1 MSDPN
6 PQPTPRPRR
15 RFGIWMLLSLAL
27 LAGLAGIAALSLTGR
42 MIGLPD
48 WATARIEARLNAAA
62 APVSVKLGG
71 VDVFFSA
78 SGVPQVHLRQ
88 VVVSDAEG
96 RPVARV
102 PEASAVLA
110 PGPLMS
116 GELALRHVA
125 LTGAELS
132 LRRASDGSFD
142 LALGD
147 AVVPVQRAETLADVL
162 DGIDRLFL
170 NPVLAGLE
178 GVSVEQLALSYED
191 ARAGRVWNVENGLLT
206 LEQTPDQV
214 ALWLFFSLRS
224 DQGLPSEVAL
234 SFETVKG
241 SPETRVS
248 ANFSDVA
255 AADIATQSPALA
267 FLSVIDAPISGAM
280 RSGVTAEGA
289 LAPLSAA
296 LEIGAGALRPEA
308 GAPPIRF
315 NRGKSYFSYSPDEA
329 KITLDEISLDTAAL
343 RMRAEGHAFLR
354 DEVNGWPRTLISQV
368 QFREVELDPEGVFE
382 APARFTGGA
391 LDLKL
396 ELDPFTATIGQVVLT
411 DPEGS
416 AYRGKGLVRARPD
429 GWQVDLDLALDA
441 ISEARLLALWPVDLV
456 PGTRSWIANNVL
468 VGNLENV
475 TAALRLA
482 PDAAPRVALNHEFR
496 DSKVRFLGTMPPV
509 EQGSG
514 YASILDNQF
523 TLVVEEG
530 KVTAPS
536 GGQVDVAGSVM
547 RVGDITQRPARAEI
561 DLRTDSGVQAAL
573 SLLDLEPLEIMSKA
587 GQPVDLAE
595 GHAVTEAHISVPLV
609 KGVQPGDV
617 AYSVSGRLE
626 DVRSDKLVKGRVLA
640 AEALELHADL
650 DEVSI
655 GGEATLD
662 GVPVRGTWVQKMGPG
677 HQGTSRVEGMVELSQ
692 RAVEAFDIGLPD
704 GSVSGAG
711 WGEITVELA
720 RDAPPRFELIS
731 DLNRVGLRLADLG
744 WSKPRNATGRLS
756 VAGTFGAPPAV
767 ESLAFSAPGLTATG
781 AVSITPEGALDAARF
796 DRVQLGG
803 WLDAPVVLTG
813 RGKGR
818 APAVRLAGG
827 TVDLRRRKTF
837 GGSGGGSSGGGDSAP
852 IEVALDRLIVS
863 DGIRLAGVRGA
874 LSQTGGL
881 NGTLTGQVVGGAP
894 VRITLAPQARG
905 TGIRVQSE
913 DAGGVLR
920 GAGIF
925 EKSRGGTMDM
935 VLTPLGQPGHYSGN
949 LGIKNTR
956 VRGAPV
962 LAELLSAIS
971 VVGLLEQLGGDGLVF
986 SDVSAG
992 FTLTPEG
999 VELKRGSAIGPSLG
1013 ISLAGIYSFDT
1024 NRLKMQGVISPIYM
1038 LNVVGSVITR
1048 RGEGLFGFNY
1058 RLRGDAKE
1066 PKVSVNP
1073 LSILTPGMLREM
1085 FRGPA
1090 PRLKQ

>member
-6 PQPTPRPRR
+6 SQPTPRPRR

-27 LAGLAGIAALSLTGR
+27 VAGAAAIAALSLTGR

-48 WATARIEARLNAAA
+48 WASARVEARLNAAT
-62 APVSVKLGG
+62 APVSVELGG
-71 VDVFFSA
+71 VDVFFST

-88 VVVSDAEG
+88 VVISDAEG

-116 GELALRHVA
+116 GELALQRVA
-125 LTGAELS
+125 LTGAELT

-147 AVVPVQRAETLADVL
+147 AVVPVQRAETLVDVL
-162 DGIDRLFL
+162 GGIDRLFL
-170 NPVLAGLE
+170 NPALAGLE
-178 GVSVEQLALSYED
+178 GVSIEQLALSYED
-191 ARAGRVWNVENGLLT
+191 ARAGRAWNVENGLLT
-206 LEQTPDQV
+206 LEQTPEEV
-214 ALWLFFSLRS
+214 ALQLFFSLRS
-224 DQGLPSEVAL
+224 DEGLPSEVAL

-241 SPETRVS
+241 SAETRVS

-280 RSGVTAEGA
+280 RSGVTPEGA

-296 LEIGAGALRPEA
+296 LEIGAGALTPEA
-308 GAPPIRF
+308 GVPPIRF
-315 NRGKSYFSYSPDEA
+315 KRGKSYFSYSPDEA
-329 KITLDEISLDTAAL
+329 KITLDEVSLDTDAL
-343 RMRAEGHAFLR
+343 RMRAEGQALLR
-354 DEVNGWPRTLISQV
+354 DHVNGWPRTLVSQV
-368 QFREVELDPEGVFE
+368 RFREVELDPEGVFE

-411 DPEGS
+411 DEQGS

-441 ISEARLLALWPVDLV
+441 ITEARLLALWPVDLV

-468 VGNLENV
+468 VGHLENV

-482 PDAAPRVALNHEFR
+482 PDAAPRIALNHEFR
-496 DSKVRFLGTMPPV
+496 DSTVRFLRTMPPI
-509 EQGSG
+509 EQGRG
-514 YASILDNQF
+514 YASILDNRF

-530 KVTAPS
+530 SVTAPS
-536 GGQVDVAGSVM
+536 GGRVDVAGSVM
-547 RVGDITQRPARAEI
+547 RVGDITQRPAHAEI
-561 DLRTDSGVQAAL
+561 DLRSDSDLQAGL
-573 SLLDLEPLEIMSKA
+573 SLLNLPPLEIMSKA

-595 GHAVTEAHISVPLV
+595 GRAVTEAHLSLPLA
-609 KGVQPGDV
+609 KGVKPKDV
-617 AYSVSGRLE
+617 VYSVTGRLE
-626 DVRSDKLVKGRVLA
+626 NVRSETLVKGRVLA
-640 AEALELHADL
+640 AEALELRADL

-655 GGEATLD
+655 GGAATLD
-662 GVPVRGTWVQKMGPG
+662 GVPVRGTWVQKMGPEHSG
-677 HQGTSRVEGMVELSQ
+677 LSRVEGTVELSQ
-692 RAVEAFDIGLPD
+692 RAVEAFDIGLPE

-711 WGEITVELA
+711 LGAITVDLA
-720 RDAPPRFELIS
+720 RGAAPRFSLTS
-731 DLNRVGLRLADLG
+731 DLNRLGLRLADLG
-744 WSKPRNATGRLS
+744 WSKPKNATGRLA
-756 VAGTFGAPPAV
+756 VAGTLGAPPAV
-767 ESLAFSAPGLTATG
+767 ESLEFSAPGLTAAG
-781 AVSITPEGALDAARF
+781 AVSITPEGALGEARF
-796 DRVQLGG
+796 GRVQLGG

-827 TVDLRRRKTF
+827 TVDLRRRKSL
-837 GGSGGGSSGGGDSAP
+837 GGSGGGGRGGDSAP
-852 IEVALDRLIVS
+852 IEVALDRLIVT
-863 DGIRLAGVRGA
+863 DGIRLAGVRGR

-881 NGTLTGQVVGGAP
+881 NGSLTGQVVGGAP

-913 DAGGVLR
+913 DAGGVMR

-925 EKSRGGTMDM
+925 EKSRGGAMDM
-935 VLTPLGQPGHYSGN
+935 VLTPLGQPGYYNGKLS
-949 LGIKNTR
+949 IKNTR
-956 VRGAPV
+956 VRDAPA

-971 VVGLLEQLGGDGLVF
+971 VVGLLEQMSGDGLVF
-986 SDVSAG
+986 SDVSAA
-992 FTLTPEG
+992 FTLTPEAL
-999 VELKRGSAIGPSLG
+999 EIRRGSAIGPSLG
-1013 ISLAGIYSFDT
+1013 ISLAGIYRFDT

-1038 LNVVGSVITR
+1038 VNFIGSPLTR
-1048 RGEGLFGFNY
+1048 QREGLFGFNY
-1058 RLRGDAKE
+1058 RMRGDAKD
-1066 PKVSVNP
+1066 PRVSVNP
-1073 LSILTPGMLREM
+1073 LSILTPGMLREI

-1090 PRLKQ
+1090 PRLNQ